1 MKTRLIARLLLV
13 LAVPV
18 TSVSLAQ
25 TPPDAGA
32 LQQQI
37 ERERQQQLPRRIAP
51 DKPATPAVLPPLA
64 GIVVTVKE
72 FRFAGNT
79 LLSAEQLAPAVAPF
93 LDRPLDYNQLQAAAA
108 AVAET
113 YRAAGWVVRA
123 YLPQQDIKDGI
134 VTLQIVEAV
143 FGGVKLEGRA
153 TRVAGEQLLRNVSAR
168 QAGGAPLNA
177 DALDRAL
184 LLADDLPGV
193 TVAGSLATGAAE
205 GQTDLILKI
214 ADEPLLTGEAGL
226 DNTGSRST
234 GSERFTASLNANSP
248 FGLGDLLSSNL
259 IHTRGSDYLRL
270 AYTIPVGGDGWR
282 LGVNASGLR
291 YKLIVAP
298 YNPSTDKG
306 TSSTLGLE
314 ASYPLIRS
322 RLANLYLNLAY
333 DHKAF
338 DNQFGG
344 ATTTRYTVDDSS
356 VTLNGNLFDNW
367 GGGGANSASLAWV
380 EGRQDLGTL
389 NISENAK
396 LDGRFSKL
404 RYSLSRQQVI
414 TDSLALFALLAG
426 QEAGKALDSSEKF
439 YLGGSGGVR
448 AYPSSEGGG
457 DSGVMSN
464 LELRWKLP
472 AGFLLTGFYDAG
484 HIRNH
489 DGSPSY
495 GLKGAGA
502 ALAWQG
508 DNGLNLKA
516 VWARRIGTNPNPTAS
531 GNDQDG
537 SLDKNRLWLSASL
550 PF

>member
-1 MKTRLIARLLLV
+1 
-13 LAVPV
+13 
-18 TSVSLAQ
+18 
-25 TPPDAGA
+25 
-32 LQQQI
+32 
-37 ERERQQQLPRRIAP
+37 
-51 DKPATPAVLPPLA
+51 
-64 GIVVTVKE
+64 
-72 FRFAGNT
+72 
-79 LLSAEQLAPAVAPF
+79 
-93 LDRPLDYNQLQAAAA
+93 
-108 AVAET
+108 
-113 YRAAGWVVRA
+113 
-123 YLPQQDIKDGI
+123 
-134 VTLQIVEAV
+134 
-143 FGGVKLEGRA
+143 
-153 TRVAGEQLLRNVSAR
+153 
-168 QAGGAPLNA
+168 
-177 DALDRAL
+177 
-184 LLADDLPGV
+184 
-193 TVAGSLATGAAE
+193 VAGSLAAGAAE

-234 GSERFTASLNANSP
+234 GSERFTANLNANSP
-248 FGLGDLLSSNL
+248 FGLGDLLTSNL

-270 AYTIPVGGDGWR
+270 AYTLPVGGDGWR

-291 YKLIVAP
+291 YRIIVAP

>member
-1 MKTRLIARLLLV
+1 MKNPLLAPLLLA

-37 ERERQQQLPRRIAP
+37 ERERSQQLPRRIAP

-72 FRFAGNT
+72 FRFVGNT

-113 YRAAGWVVRA
+113 DRAAGWVVRA

-367 GGGGANSASLAWV
+367 GGGGANSASLSLIT
-380 EGRQDLGTL
+380 GRRTNDIGSSDQH
-389 NISENAK
+389 
-396 LDGRFSKL
+396 FSKW

-414 TDSLALFALLAG
+414 TDSLSLFALLSG
-426 QEAGKALDSSEKF
+426 QEAGKAIDSSEKF
-439 YLGGSGGVR
+439 YLGGAGGVR

-457 DSGVMSN
+457 AGGTLGN

-484 HIRNH
+484 HIRNP

-495 GLKGAGA
+495 GLTGAGA
-502 ALAWQG
+502 AVAWQG

-516 VWARRIGTNPNPTAS
+516 VWARRLGSNPNPTAS

-537 SLDKNRLWLSASL
+537 SLDKNRVWLTASL

>member
-134 VTLQIVEAV
+134 VTLQIIEAV

-153 TRVAGEQLLRNVSAR
+153 ARVAGEQLLRNVSAQ

-193 TVAGSLATGAAE
+193 TVAGSLAAGAAE

-298 YNPSTDKG
+298 YNSSTDKG

>member
-1 MKTRLIARLLLV
+1 MKTPLIAPLLLA

-37 ERERQQQLPRRIAP
+37 ERERATQLPRRIAP
-51 DKPATPAVLPPLA
+51 DKPATPAALPPLA
-64 GIVVTVKE
+64 GIVVTVKQ

-93 LDRPLDYNQLQAAAA
+93 LERPLDYSQLQAAAA

-123 YLPQQDIKDGI
+123 YLPQQDIQDGI

-143 FGGVKLEGRA
+143 FGSVKLEGRA
-153 TRVAGEQLLRNVSAR
+153 ARVASEQLLRNVSAQ

-177 DALDRAL
+177 DAVDRAL

-193 TVAGSLATGAAE
+193 TVAGSLAAGAAE

-214 ADEPLLTGEAGL
+214 ADEPLLTGEAGI
-226 DNTGSRST
+226 DTTGSRST
-234 GSERFTASLNANSP
+234 GDQRFTANLNANSP
-248 FGLGDLLSSNL
+248 FGLGDLLTSNL

-270 AYTIPVGGDGWR
+270 AYSLPVGGDGWR
-282 LGVNASGLR
+282 VGINASDLR
-291 YKLIVAP
+291 YQLIVAP
-298 YNPSTDKG
+298 YNAATDKG
-306 TSSTLGLE
+306 RSGTLGLE
-314 ASYPLIRS
+314 ATYPLIRS
-322 RLANLYLNLAY
+322 RLTNLYLNLAY

-344 ATTTRYTVDDSS
+344 VTTTRYTMDDSS

-367 GGGGANSASLAWV
+367 GGGGANSASLGLIT
-380 EGRQDLGTL
+380 GRRSNDIGSSDQH
-389 NISENAK
+389 
-396 LDGRFSKL
+396 FSKW

-414 TDSLALFALLAG
+414 TDSLSLFAQLAG
-426 QEAGKALDSSEKF
+426 QEAGRALDSSEKF

-457 DSGVMSN
+457 TGGVMSN

-484 HIRNH
+484 HIRNP

-495 GLKGAGA
+495 GLKGYG
-502 ALAWQG
+502 LSLGWQTPVG
-508 DNGLNLKA
+508 VNLKA
-516 VWARRIGTNPNPTAS
+516 TWSRRIGENPHPAADDIH
-531 GNDQDG
+531 DQDG
-537 SLDKNRLWLSASL
+537 SLDKNRLWLSAGF

>member
-1 MKTRLIARLLLV
+1 MKTPLIARLLLV

-64 GIVVTVKE
+64 GIVVTVKQ
-72 FRFAGNT
+72 FRFVGNT

-134 VTLQIVEAV
+134 VTLQIIEAV

-508 DNGLNLKA
+508 DAGLNLKA

>member
-1 MKTRLIARLLLV
+1 MKISLARLLLL

-64 GIVVTVKE
+64 GIVVTVKQ

-93 LDRPLDYNQLQAAAA
+93 LDRPLDYSQLQAAAA

-143 FGGVKLEGRA
+143 FGGVKFEGRA
-153 TRVAGEQLLRNVSAR
+153 ARVAGEQLLRNVSAR

-234 GSERFTASLNANSP
+234 GSERFTANLNANSP

-270 AYTIPVGGDGWR
+270 GYTLPVGGDGWR

-298 YNPSTDKG
+298 YNSSTDKG
-306 TSSTLGLE
+306 NSSTLGLE

-414 TDSLALFALLAG
+414 TNDLSFYGLLAG
-426 QEAGKALDSSEKF
+426 QKANKDLDSSEQF
-439 YLGGSGGVR
+439 YLGGAYGVR

-472 AGFLLTGFYDAG
+472 EGFLLTGFHDYGHVRSNDAAMSYSLKG
-484 HIRNH
+484 
-489 DGSPSY
+489 Y
-495 GLKGAGA
+495 GLSLG
-502 ALAWQG
+502 WQTPVG
-508 DNGLNLKA
+508 VNLKA
-516 VWARRIGTNPNPTAS
+516 TWSRRIGENPHPAADNIH
-531 GNDQDG
+531 DQDG
-537 SLDKNRLWLSASL
+537 SLDKNRLWLSAGF

>member
-1 MKTRLIARLLLV
+1 MKTPLIARLLLV

-64 GIVVTVKE
+64 GIVVTVKQ
-72 FRFAGNT
+72 FRFVGNT

-134 VTLQIVEAV
+134 VTLQIIEAV

-153 TRVAGEQLLRNVSAR
+153 ARVAGEQLLRNVSAQ

-193 TVAGSLATGAAE
+193 TVAGSLAAGAAE

-214 ADEPLLTGEAGL
+214 ADEPLLTGEAGF
-226 DNTGSRST
+226 DTTGSRST
-234 GSERFTASLNANSP
+234 GNERFTANLNANSP
-248 FGLGDLLSSNL
+248 FGLGDLLTSNL

-270 AYTIPVGGDGWR
+270 AYTLPVGGDGWR
-282 LGVNASGLR
+282 IGINASDLR
-291 YKLIVAP
+291 YKLIIAP
-298 YNPSTDKG
+298 YNSSTDKG

-314 ASYPLIRS
+314 ATYPLIRS
-322 RLANLYLNLAY
+322 RLTNLYLNLAY

-344 ATTTRYTVDDSS
+344 ATTTRTRYTVDDST

-367 GGGGANSASLAWV
+367 GGGGANSASLGLIT
-380 EGRQDLGTL
+380 GRRANDIGSSDQH
-389 NISENAK
+389 
-396 LDGRFSKL
+396 FSKW

-414 TDSLALFALLAG
+414 TDSLSLFAQLSG
-426 QEAGKALDSSEKF
+426 QEAGRALDSSEKF

-484 HIRNH
+484 HIRNP

-495 GLKGAGA
+495 GLTGAGA

-516 VWARRIGTNPNPTAS
+516 VWARRLGSNPNPTAS

-537 SLDKNRLWLSASL
+537 SLDKNRVWLTASL

>member
-1 MKTRLIARLLLV
+1 MKNPLIAPLLLA

-37 ERERQQQLPRRIAP
+37 ERERSQQLPRRIAP
-51 DKPATPAVLPPLA
+51 DKPATPAALPPVA
-64 GIVVTVKE
+64 GIVVTVKQ

-79 LLSAEQLAPAVAPF
+79 LLSAEQLAPAVAGF
-93 LDRPLDYNQLQAAAA
+93 LERPLDYNQLQAAAA

-123 YLPQQDIKDGI
+123 YLPQQDIQNGI

-153 TRVAGEQLLRNVSAR
+153 ARVAGEQLLRNVSAQ

-193 TVAGSLATGAAE
+193 TVAGSLATGAAG

-214 ADEPLLTGEAGL
+214 ADEPPLTGEAGF
-226 DNTGSRST
+226 DTTGSRST
-234 GSERFTASLNANSP
+234 GDQRFTANLNANSP
-248 FGLGDLLSSNL
+248 FGLGDLLTSNL
-259 IHTRGSDYLRL
+259 SHTRGSDYLRL

-282 LGVNASGLR
+282 LGINAADLR
-291 YKLIVAP
+291 YRLIVAP
-298 YNPSTDKG
+298 YNAATDKG
-306 TSSTLGLE
+306 SSSTLGLE
-314 ASYPLIRS
+314 AVYPLIRS

-344 ATTTRYTVDDSS
+344 ATTTRYTIDDSS
-356 VTLNGNLFDNW
+356 VTLNGNLFDSW
-367 GGGGANSASLAWV
+367 GGGGANSASLGLIT
-380 EGRQDLGTL
+380 GRRANDIGSSDQH
-389 NISENAK
+389 
-396 LDGRFSKL
+396 FSKW

-414 TDSLALFALLAG
+414 TDSFSLFAQISG
-426 QEAGKALDSSEKF
+426 QEAGKAIDSSEKF

-457 DSGVMSN
+457 AGGTLGN

-472 AGFLLTGFYDAG
+472 AGFILTGFYDAG
-484 HIRNH
+484 HIRNP

-495 GLKGAGA
+495 GLTGAGA

-516 VWARRIGTNPNPTAS
+516 VWARRLGSNPNPTAS